1 MTAIGR
7 TPKLQWPMPSSCC
20 AVMPTL
26 ATNASYII
34 EWLRLNNVLF
44 SPTLP
49 IFLPALPFLGRRR
62 LCLLQKCIRT
72 HALSGIGWRK
82 PHAQI
87 TVRRFER
94 PPPKRFNETSHHTNV
109 ARPLSSSFLASNRKN
124 STSSQK
130 KSWTFAESRQLLA
143 HSSQLFQV
151 ASPPSSQSR
160 PKRWN

>member
-1 MTAIGR
+1 
-7 TPKLQWPMPSSCC
+7 MPSSCC

-72 HALSGIGWRK
+72 HELSGIGWRK
-82 PHAQI
+82 PHAHESLCAASSAPLRSASMKHPI
-87 TVRRFER
+87 MRTLLD
-94 PPPKRFNETSHHTNV
+94 
-109 ARPLSSSFLASNRKN
+109 ALSSSFLVSNRKN
-124 STSSQK
+124 CTNSQK
-130 KSWTFAESRQLLA
+130 KSWTFAKKSSTFSPFFPTFSGCLPTLFPKSPQTVELA
-143 HSSQLFQV
+143 ISS
-151 ASPPSSQSR
+151 
-160 PKRWN
+160 

>member
-1 MTAIGR
+1 
-7 TPKLQWPMPSSCC
+7 MPSSCC

-62 LCLLQKCIRT
+62 LGLLQKCIRT

-82 PHAQI
+82 PHAH
-87 TVRRFER
+87 ESLCAASSA
-94 PPPKRFNETSHHTNV
+94 PPPKRFNETSHHANV
-109 ARPLSSSFLASNRKN
+109 ARPLSSSFLASNRK
-124 STSSQK
+124 TAQALKK
-130 KSWTFAESRQLLA
+130 KSWTFAEKSSTFSPFFPTFSGRLPTLFPKSPQTVELA
-143 HSSQLFQV
+143 ISS
-151 ASPPSSQSR
+151 
-160 PKRWN
+160 

>member
-1 MTAIGR
+1 
-7 TPKLQWPMPSSCC
+7 MPSSCC

-34 EWLRLNNVLF
+34 EWLRLNNILF

-62 LCLLQKCIRT
+62 LCVVAEMHPNSR
-72 HALSGIGWRK
+72 ALRNRMAKASR
-82 PHAQI
+82 ARI
-87 TVRRFER
+87 TVRRFEL
-94 PPPKRFNETSHHTNV
+94 PPQKRFNKTSRHANV

-130 KSWTFAESRQLLA
+130 KSWTFAEKSSTFSPFFPIFSGRLPTLFPKSPQTVELA
-143 HSSQLFQV
+143 ISS
-151 ASPPSSQSR
+151 
-160 PKRWN
+160 